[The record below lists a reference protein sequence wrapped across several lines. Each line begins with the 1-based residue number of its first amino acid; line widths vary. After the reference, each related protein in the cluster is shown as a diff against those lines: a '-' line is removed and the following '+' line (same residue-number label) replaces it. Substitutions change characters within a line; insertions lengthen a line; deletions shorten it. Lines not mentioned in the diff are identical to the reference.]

1 MRKIRQVATP
11 SFFFGLVIL
20 VVICGIAAYLT
31 DSVPQKVSAQSSS
44 NSPSLSG
51 AQINVEARQRAFASL
66 IGKAQEKGRVLVI
79 IGFRTDFTPVGYLT
93 KQQSAEQ
100 GARIKDVQDRFLD
113 RFSSYAPS
121 SVKRFDYMP
130 YLAADVDLATLM
142 EMQSDDEIASI
153 QEDVPRRPSLA
164 QSLPL
169 IRAPQVLALG
179 FEGLN
184 RAVAILDTGVEKTH
198 SFFTG
203 RVTSEACYSTNYPPF
218 SATSL
223 CPGEVTSST
232 ATGSGVNCTGAEG
245 CDHGTHVAGI
255 AAGNTGLARKS
266 QIVSIQVNSRIADPA
281 QCEFGMAP
289 CVAAFDSDWL
299 RALERVLVLRTQP
312 QPILID
318 AVNLSFGGGRFT
330 STAECDAANAA
341 AKAAVD
347 NLRSESVATIA
358 SSGNENYTDGL
369 AAPACI
375 SSVISVGATL
385 DTLPDTIWIAPP
397 FGSNSSPFLTLL
409 APGSPITSSVPG
421 GITGTK
427 SGTSMATPHV
437 TGAFAVFRS
446 AYPLATLT
454 RVLDALK
461 SGPVVFDPRN
471 GNAVPRIDMLSAYDK
486 LGECAPDLNKYSQLF
501 PAAGG
506 SGTGVQVIA
515 PAGCSWFAGTFDTPE
530 LAGAFGFGNY
540 AGTEISASA
549 FEPETAV
556 SFPGTNTGAIP
567 DGTGT
572 VQTAGVPRNVAFAVT
587 GMSGKPGNVEVSMT
601 INHTWVGDL
610 KAVLIAPN
618 GTSFDLFGYTG
629 ASNTTSFGYGSD
641 LLGTYIFRDT
651 AGPIH
656 WWDNAVINPVRTG
669 SFRSTVSGPSAVNPN
684 TTNLT
689 NAFASVTNPNGT
701 WILRLTDGNNG
712 DTGSVTAASL
722 RLTNSASWITV
733 TTPSGTGTGPLNYSV
748 PINTSSGP
756 RTGTIRVTG
765 SKGTADHNIT
775 QAGSQII
782 SVNAITF
789 PAGRTISVDGTSQ
802 SSNTFHFWAAGTTHT
817 VAAADQAGPAG
828 TNYRFSS
835 WNDNGAPAH
844 TIAPLTD
851 SAISAIF
858 TTQYLLTKAASPA
871 AGGTV
876 GVSPSSGN
884 SFYDTGATLQ
894 MNAVPNAGYAF
905 SSWSGDLSG
914 TAAQTSLA
922 INAPKSVTANFVPV
936 GTARRPFDFDGDGKS
951 DLSIFR
957 PNVAGAEWWWLK
969 SSGGSAAVQFGNATD
984 QIVAADFT
992 GDGKTDVATWRPTSG
1007 QWFVLRS
1014 ENLTFFAFPF
1024 GTTGDVPAPADYD
1037 ADGKADA
1044 AVFRGS
1050 SATWYIAKSTGGT
1063 DIVTFGA
1070 VGDKP
1075 VNGDYDGDGK
1085 SDIAI
1090 YRPNAVGGAQWWIRR
1105 SSNGTVFA
1113 VVFGTSTDKAV
1124 AGDYTGDGK
1133 IDIAFWRPA
1142 NGNWFV
1148 LRSEDFSFYAFPF
1161 GANGDVPSPGDYDGD
1176 GKADATVFRPSSV
1189 TWYVNKSGGG
1199 TLIQQFGATGD
1210 IPVPSAYVR

>member
-198 SFFTG
+198 SFFSG
-203 RVTSEACYSTNYPPF
+203 RVTSEACYSKNYPPF

-223 CPGEVTSST
+223 CPGQVTSST
-232 ATGSGVNCTGAEG
+232 ATGSGVNCAGAVG

-266 QIVSIQVNSRIADPA
+266 QIVSIQVFSRIADPA

-289 CVAAFDSDWL
+289 CVTTFDSDWL

-318 AVNLSFGGGRFT
+318 AVNLSLGGERFT
-330 STAECDAANAA
+330 STAECDATYPA

-358 SSGNENYTDGL
+358 AAGNENYTDGL
-369 AAPACI
+369 NAPACI

-385 DTLPDTIWIAPP
+385 NSLPDRIWIAPP
-397 FGSNSSPFLTLL
+397 FASNSSSFLTLL
-409 APGSPITSSVPG
+409 APGSPITSSIPG
-421 GITGTK
+421 GITGPK

-437 TGAFAVFRS
+437 TGAFAVLRS

-689 NAFASVTNPNGT
+689 NAFAAVTNPNGN

-817 VAAADQAGPAG
+817 VAAANQAGPAG
-828 TNYRFSS
+828 TNYRFSQ
-835 WNDNGAPAH
+835 WNDNGAPTH

-851 SAISAIF
+851 SVISAIF
-858 TTQYLLTKAASPA
+858 TTQYLLTKAASPV

-876 GVSPSSGN
+876 GANPSPGN
-884 SFYDTGATLQ
+884 SFYDSGTTAQL
-894 MNAVPNAGYAF
+894 NAVPNAGYTF
-905 SSWSGDLSG
+905 SGWSGDLSG
-914 TAAQTSLA
+914 TMAQMPLA
-922 INAPKSVTANFVPV
+922 MNAPKSVTANF
-936 GTARRPFDFDGDGKS
+936 TAIGAVRRPFDFDGDGKT

-957 PNVAGAEWWWLK
+957 PSASAEWWWAK
-969 SSGGSAAVQFGNATD
+969 SSGGGGVVQFGNSTD
-984 QIVAADFT
+984 KIAAADFT
-992 GDGKTDVATWRPTSG
+992 GDGKTDVTFWRPSTG

-1014 ENLTFFAFPF
+1014 EDLTFYAFPF
-1024 GTTGDVPAPADYD
+1024 GSNNDIPVPGDYD

-1044 AVFRGS
+1044 AVFRPS
-1050 SATWYIAKSTGGT
+1050 SSIWFISKSSGGT
-1063 DIVTFGA
+1063 DIVQFGA
-1070 VGDKP
+1070 SGDRP
-1075 VNGDYDGDGK
+1075 VAADYDGDGK
-1085 SDIAI
+1085 ADIAI
-1090 YRPNAVGGAQWWIRR
+1090 FRPVGAVGAEWWLRR
-1105 SSNGTVFA
+1105 SLTGTVFA
-1113 VVFGTSTDKAV
+1113 TQFGNSTDRAV
-1124 AGDYTGDGK
+1124 VGDYTGDGK
-1133 IDIAFWRPA
+1133 ADIAFWRPSISD
-1142 NGNWFV
+1142 WFV
-1148 LRSEDFSFYAFPF
+1148 LRSEDFSYFAFHF
-1161 GANGDVPSPGDYDGD
+1161 GNSTDIPTPGDYDGD
-1176 GKADATVFRPSSV
+1176 GKTDAGIFRPSNS
-1189 TWYVNKSGGG
+1189 TWFVNKSGGG
-1199 TLIQQFGATGD
+1199 TLIQQFGSTGD
-1210 IPVPSAYVR
+1210 LPVPNAYVR